1 MKYKHVA
8 TILILQLLNNCKSK
22 FAVMNGVTDAA
33 MNGVDDGGKF

>member
-1 MKYKHVA
+1 MKYKNVA

-22 FAVMNGVTDAA
+22 FAVMNGVTDA